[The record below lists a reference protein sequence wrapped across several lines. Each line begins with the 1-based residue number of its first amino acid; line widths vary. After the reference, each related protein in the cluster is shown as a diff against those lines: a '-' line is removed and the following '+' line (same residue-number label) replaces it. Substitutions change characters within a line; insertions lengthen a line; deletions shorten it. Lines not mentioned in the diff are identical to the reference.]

1 LDGTQLAYWLFSRE
15 EVKRLR
21 GVWKDRVYGDLE
33 ELYDEYLALEVGSD
47 TSKRE
52 AWETN
57 CKEAEATF
65 WEHERMD

>member
-1 LDGTQLAYWLFSRE
+1 M
-15 EVKRLR
+15 
-21 GVWKDRVYGDLE
+21 YGDLE